1 MLNDVQVRKAAP
13 SAKPVRMFDGGG
25 LYLEVRPAG
34 GKWWRFKY
42 RFGGKEKLLALGTY
56 PDVSLKQAR
65 DRRDTARKH
74 LSEGGDPS
82 QARKAEKAA
91 TQVRA
96 EHTLELVARD
106 WLAHRAPAWTDKT
119 QLTISRSLEND
130 VFPELGS
137 RPIAEITPTEIR
149 KAVQRIEARG
159 AGETASRV
167 FQRLQSVF
175 RFAVAHE
182 LVLTDPTYPMKPSE
196 ILKPRKVTH
205 RAAITEREA
214 PEFLRKLDSYEGDP
228 ATRCALQLLMLTAVR
243 PGEIRS
249 AAWLEFDLEAGVWTI
264 PAERMKMGAEHLV
277 PLSRQACAI
286 VKRLQAK
293 RDASEPLV
301 FPSPFYPGK
310 PLSDGTLNSALARM
324 GYKGHATAHGFRSLF
339 STCANEAGWNRDV
352 IEKQLSHEERNAV
365 RKAYNRAEYLEERNK
380 LMQWWANRVDQLR
393 KGTEVILLRA

>member
-1 MLNDVQVRKAAP
+1 
-13 SAKPVRMFDGGG
+13 
-25 LYLEVRPAG
+25 
-34 GKWWRFKY
+34 
-42 RFGGKEKLLALGTY
+42 
-56 PDVSLKQAR
+56 
-65 DRRDTARKH
+65 
-74 LSEGGDPS
+74 
-82 QARKAEKAA
+82 
-91 TQVRA
+91 VRA

-196 ILKPRKVTH
+196 ILKPREVTH

-214 PEFLRKLDSYEGDP
+214 PEFLRKLDAYEGDP

-243 PGEIRS
+243 PGKIRS

-264 PAERMKMGAEHLV
+264 R
-277 PLSRQACAI
+277 
-286 VKRLQAK
+286 
-293 RDASEPLV
+293 
-301 FPSPFYPGK
+301 PSG
-310 PLSDGTLNSALARM
+310 
-324 GYKGHATAHGFRSLF
+324 
-339 STCANEAGWNRDV
+339 
-352 IEKQLSHEERNAV
+352 
-365 RKAYNRAEYLEERNK
+365 
-380 LMQWWANRVDQLR
+380 
-393 KGTEVILLRA
+393 

>member
-34 GKWWRFKY
+34 GKWWRFKF

-106 WLAHRAPAWTDKT
+106 WLAHRAPAWNDKT

-182 LVLTDPTYPMKPSE
+182 LVLTDPTYPMKR
-196 ILKPRKVTH
+196 PRSSS
-205 RAAITEREA
+205 RAR
-214 PEFLRKLDSYEGDP
+214 
-228 ATRCALQLLMLTAVR
+228 
-243 PGEIRS
+243 
-249 AAWLEFDLEAGVWTI
+249 
-264 PAERMKMGAEHLV
+264 
-277 PLSRQACAI
+277 
-286 VKRLQAK
+286 
-293 RDASEPLV
+293 
-301 FPSPFYPGK
+301 
-310 PLSDGTLNSALARM
+310 
-324 GYKGHATAHGFRSLF
+324 
-339 STCANEAGWNRDV
+339 
-352 IEKQLSHEERNAV
+352 
-365 RKAYNRAEYLEERNK
+365 
-380 LMQWWANRVDQLR
+380 
-393 KGTEVILLRA
+393 